1 MGTFQTFLASKSI
14 TPKAIAITSKRIESF
29 DETSRLLMGK
39 RWNKRHTKETA
50 DKKYAELNIAKP
62 TQFGRGVTEKQLA
75 AAVKDAPVTRKV
87 RGKILKAV
95 NTILTKKGQPAADMK
110 VLFEGVKARVGKKP
124 EVAEKKK

>member
-1 MGTFQTFLASKSI
+1 MGTFQTFLTEKSI
-14 TPKAIAITSKRIESF
+14 TPKSIAITSKRIEAF

-39 RWNKRHTKETA
+39 RWEKRVTKETA
-50 DKKYAELNIAKP
+50 DKKYAELSIAKP
-62 TQFGRGVTEKQLA
+62 AQYGRGVTEKQIG
-75 AAVKDAPVTRKV
+75 AAVKDVAVTRKV

-110 VLFEGVKARVGKKP
+110 IFEGVKARVGKKP

>member
-1 MGTFQTFLASKSI
+1 MGTFQTFLTEKSI
-14 TPKAIAITSKRIESF
+14 TPKAIAITSKRIEAF

-39 RWNKRHTKETA
+39 RWEKRVTKETA

-62 TQFGRGVTEKQLA
+62 AQYGRGVTEKQVTA
-75 AAVKDAPVTRKV
+75 ATKDIAVPRKV

-110 VLFEGVKARVGKKP
+110 IFEGVKARVGKKP
-124 EVAEKKK
+124 EVADKKK

>member
-1 MGTFQTFLASKSI
+1 MGTFQTFLASKSL
-14 TPKAIAITSKRIESF
+14 TPKSIAITSKRIEAF

-39 RWNKRHTKETA
+39 RWSKRVTKETA

-62 TQFGRGVTEKQLA
+62 AQAGRGVTEKQIA
-75 AAVKDAPVTRKV
+75 AADKDTAVTRKV

-95 NTILTKKGQPAADMK
+95 NVILTKKGQPAADMK
-110 VLFEGVKARVGKKP
+110 VLFEGVKARAGKKP

>member
-1 MGTFQTFLASKSI
+1 MGTFQTFLSSKSI

-29 DETSRLLMGK
+29 DETSRDLMGK

-50 DKKYAELNIAKP
+50 DKKYAELNLAKP
-62 TQFGRGVTEKQLA
+62 TQYGRGVSEKQLA

-95 NTILTKKGQPAADMK
+95 NVMLTKKGEPAVDMK

-124 EVAEKKK
+124 ETAEKKK